1 MYEGFNNYVLKN
13 LFLLKKEVCRMG
25 LSIDFTGKTV
35 LVTGAGRGL
44 GKAMALTFA
53 QAGADVYLGNRKE
66 DQGMETV
73 KEIEAMGRKSGFTRC
88 DVAKEEDVKKLLHDA
103 VDFGGG
109 KLDVFVNAAG
119 VISIEDVMYTSD
131 EEVKRLFDINV
142 LGTIHALKHGLSVM
156 EKQKHGNIVTVSSIA
171 GRGGMAMLQAYCAS
185 KASVISLTQSAA
197 KMAAPYGVRVNSIA
211 PGIIRTSMWEEI
223 LDGMAH
229 GWNPDDK
236 RELSPEEREKLWNA
250 SVQGMIP
257 MGHAQ
262 QPEDI
267 AWATAFIAS
276 DLAREIT
283 GQVLAIDGGTTMV

>member
-1 MYEGFNNYVLKN
+1 MS
-13 LFLLKKEVCRMG
+13 

-53 QAGADVYLGNRKE
+53 DCGADVYLGNRKE

-73 KEIEAMGRKSGFTRC
+73 REIEAKGRRSGFTKC
-88 DVAKEEDVKKLLHDA
+88 DVSNEGDVKKLLEDA
-103 VDFGGG
+103 VAFGNG

-119 VISIEDVMYTSD
+119 VISIEDLMYTKD
-131 EEVKRLFDINV
+131 DEVKRLFDINV
-142 LGTIHALKHGLSVM
+142 LGTTHALKLALPIM
-156 EKQKHGNIVTVSSIA
+156 EKQKSGNIVTVASIA
-171 GRGGMAMLQAYCAS
+171 GRGGMAMLQTYCAS
-185 KASVISLTQSAA
+185 KAAVISLTQSAA

-223 LDGMAH
+223 LDGMAR
-229 GWNPDDK
+229 GWDPDNK
-236 RELSPEEREKLWNA
+236 RELTASEREKLWDD
-250 SVQGMIP
+250 SVKGMIP
-257 MGHAQ
+257 MQHAQ